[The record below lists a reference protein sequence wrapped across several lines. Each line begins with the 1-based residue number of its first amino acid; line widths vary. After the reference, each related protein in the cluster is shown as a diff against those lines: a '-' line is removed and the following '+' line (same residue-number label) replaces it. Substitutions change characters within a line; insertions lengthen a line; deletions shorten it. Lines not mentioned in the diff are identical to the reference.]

1 MTARDGSRRGR
12 GGPAS
17 AANPSPEGSE
27 GDAPLG
33 APAAE
38 RAVLAAVLVDPRQ
51 LDSVL
56 QRLRSNGADF
66 LDERNRRVFRAIC
79 ALDADGPGTAIDLVT
94 VGAHLE
100 QTGQLEAIGG
110 EPYLVD
116 ITAGVPISSNAAG
129 YAEVVREH
137 AIRRRLLHF
146 AAKVGEEARKR
157 PPAAVLETAETELFA
172 IAEGSHA
179 SPPVTIAEEVRA
191 LEQAAGEERRE
202 MGGIST
208 GFRELDE
215 ITGGLRKSDLV
226 LVGARPGEG
235 KTSLALNMALS
246 AGLAGRRVLIFSLE
260 MPLRQIAVRLLFSEA
275 QVDAKQL
282 QQRGRMRDDDVH
294 KVRAAARRVRN
305 MKVFVDDSNVTP
317 VELRSKSRQLGREE
331 GGLDLIVVDYLQLM
345 SGAEPG
351 TRRFENRTLEIA
363 SISRALKLLA
373 RELDTP
379 VLALSQLNRAKDQ
392 AGQFAPP
399 QLSHLRESGAL
410 EQDADVV
417 LLLHRPAGRRAGRPE
432 DESADADSASGEAP
446 GPPTRQVIVAKNR
459 NGPTGVVEL
468 AWLDKF
474 TLFAPID
481 RRDADSGPDRVDPF
495 DSLDVDFEQDD
506 FTSDPEPDF

>member
-1 MTARDGSRRGR
+1 MTAA
-12 GGPAS
+12 PPPS
-17 AANPSPEGSE
+17 AAAGSNGNE
-27 GDAPLG
+27 DAPLS

-51 LDSVL
+51 LDAVL
-56 QRLRSNGADF
+56 QRLGADGADF
-66 LDERNRRVFRAIC
+66 HDARNRRVFRAIC
-79 ALDADGPGTAIDLVT
+79 ALDADGPGAAIDLVT
-94 VGAHLE
+94 VGAHLA
-100 QTGQLEAIGG
+100 QSGQLEAVGG
-110 EPYLVD
+110 ERYLVE
-116 ITAGVPISSNAAG
+116 ITAGVPISSNASW

-137 AIRRRLLHF
+137 AIRRRLLRF
-146 AAKVGEEARKR
+146 AAKVAEEAGKR
-157 PPAAVLETAETELFA
+157 PAAAVLETAEAELFA

-179 SPPVTIAEEVRA
+179 SPPVTIAAEVQAIEE
-191 LEQAAGEERRE
+191 AAGEERQA
-202 MGGIST
+202 MGGVST

-215 ITGGLRKSDLV
+215 IIGGLRKSDLV

-235 KTSLALNMALS
+235 KTSLALNMALA

-275 QVDAKQL
+275 RVDAKQL
-282 QQRGRMRDDDVH
+282 QQRGRMKDADIH

-305 MKVFVDDSNVTP
+305 LKVFVDDSPVTP
-317 VELRSKSRQLGREE
+317 VELRSKSRQLSREQ

-417 LLLHRPAGRRAGRPE
+417 MLLHRPAGRRGGKQE
-432 DESADADSASGEAP
+432 DEEEAP
-446 GPPTRQVIVAKNR
+446 APEAPESPTRQVIVAKNR

-468 AWLDKF
+468 AWLDRF
-474 TLFAPID
+474 TRFAPID
-481 RRDADSGPDRVDPF
+481 RREGESGPEIADSFDP
-495 DSLDVDFEQDD
+495 LDAGFEPDD
-506 FTSDPEPDF
+506 FTSRHETDF